1 MSLWNFLPLLK
12 WELLF
17 CVFWT
22 FDGPYQICELTS
34 SLLRTIATSKCCI
47 LTKNIYLVTIGIES
61 CLLVCVTSCLLGRTI
76 LLNICISANVFVLI
90 IYVRMLDQ
98 MLSWLLPACHIS
110 FVLSITIVTLH
121 YHGVQYTFLILPPS
135 SRSQNH
141 KLDAEAE
148 LCCFK
153 VLLLNQDQYFPHSSN
168 MEQCQNKIL
177 GQKMSWDFFPS
188 HF

>member
-1 MSLWNFLPLLK
+1 MKLSSFVEMRIVILCVLDFWWSLSN
-12 WELLF
+12 
-17 CVFWT
+17 
-22 FDGPYQICELTS
+22 
-34 SLLRTIATSKCCI
+34 LRANKLSIEDNSYKQMLYTD
-47 LTKNIYLVTIGIES
+47 KNIYLVTIGIES

-141 KLDAEAE
+141 KLDAVA
-148 LCCFK
+148 
-153 VLLLNQDQYFPHSSN
+153 VLF
-168 MEQCQNKIL
+168 
-177 GQKMSWDFFPS
+177 
-188 HF
+188 

>member
-1 MSLWNFLPLLK
+1 MRPKGSGHYIRCSCDCFQRNAVWSNFRLLNSLHKTVIKKMSLWNFLPLLK

-34 SLLRTIATSKCCI
+34 SLLS
-47 LTKNIYLVTIGIES
+47 S
-61 CLLVCVTSCLLGRTI
+61 I

-141 KLDAEAE
+141 KLDAVA
-148 LCCFK
+148 
-153 VLLLNQDQYFPHSSN
+153 VLF
-168 MEQCQNKIL
+168 
-177 GQKMSWDFFPS
+177 
-188 HF
+188 